1 MPRPAIPPG
10 PYLVVGLARSGVAAA
25 LALRERGEEVLGL
38 DAGSPHGAAAL
49 AAAGVEIYLNEFS
62 GVALLDRI
70 GVVVKS
76 PGVPAQAAVVQAARE
91 RGIPVL
97 GELELAWRL
106 IENEFVAVTGTNGK
120 TTTVELIGHIHREAG
135 LPVAVAGNVGTALS
149 SLAGSLDAAAT
160 VVCEAS
166 SFQLEDTLEFAPE
179 AAVLLN
185 ITPDH
190 LDRHGTLA
198 AYAAAKLEAFARQSA
213 EDVAVLPGDL
223 LERLA
228 WAGSVSGAEAGAAD
242 VRAVDAGAAEAG
254 AGDVS
259 AAEAGAAAAGG
270 TAEAVEHTGAAAIP
284 GAARRVDFG
293 WDSSASLFELD
304 GELWWQGRG
313 LIALSELRLRGRH
326 NVENAM
332 AAAAVCLAR
341 GIDPEAVCAG
351 LRSFAG
357 VAHRLEEIAE
367 IDGVLFVN
375 DSKATNVASTLVALD
390 AFAGRA
396 VHLILGGQG
405 KGQGFATLREGVQR
419 TCAAVYLIGE
429 DAPAIAA
436 ALQNIGPAVCECG
449 DLERALATAVDAVA
463 SDPGALDSSGRSGP
477 VVLLSPAC
485 ASFDQFADFEA
496 RGARF
501 RELVEKLQG

>member
-1 MPRPAIPPG
+1 VKPRPALPAG

-25 LALRERGEEVLGL
+25 LALRAQGEDVFGL
-38 DAGSPHGAAAL
+38 DAGSPRGAARL
-49 AAAGVEIYLNEFS
+49 RDAGVELFLDDLD
-62 GVALLDRI
+62 GVALLDR
-70 GVVVKS
+70 VRAVVKS
-76 PGVPAQAAVVQAARE
+76 PGVPAQTPVVLAARE
-91 RGIPVL
+91 RGIPVF

-106 IENEFVAVTGTNGK
+106 MENEFVAVTGTNGK
-120 TTTVELIGHIHREAG
+120 TTTVELIGHIYREAG
-135 LPVAVAGNVGTALS
+135 LQVAVAGNVGTALS
-149 SLAGSLDAAAT
+149 SLVGSLDAATT

-166 SFQLEDTLEFAPE
+166 SFQLEDTIEFAPE

-190 LDRHGTLA
+190 LDRHGTLE
-198 AYAAAKLEAFARQSA
+198 AYAAAKLEAFARQDA
-213 EDVAVLPGDL
+213 EDVAVIAADL
-223 LERLA
+223 EERLA
-228 WAGSVSGAEAGAAD
+228 WAGL
-242 VRAVDAGAAEAG
+242 RAPDDATEGLR
-254 AGDVS
+254 
-259 AAEAGAAAAGG
+259 AAGLRAG
-270 TAEAVEHTGAAAIP
+270 AIP
-284 GAARRVDFG
+284 GAARRVEFG
-293 WDSSASLFELD
+293 WDSAAALFELD
-304 GELWWQGRG
+304 GELWWQGHG

-341 GIDPEAVCAG
+341 GIDADAVRAG

-367 IDGVLFVN
+367 LDGVLYVN

-390 AFAGRA
+390 AFAGRP

-405 KGQGFATLREGVQR
+405 KGQSFGELREAVQR
-419 TCAAVYLIGE
+419 SCAAVYVIGE
-429 DAPAIAA
+429 DSPAIAA
-436 ALQNIGPAVCECG
+436 ALNNIAPPVCECG
-449 DLERALATAVDAVA
+449 ELERALASAVEVTA
-463 SDPGALDSSGRSGP
+463 SDPEAIDPTGRSGP

-485 ASFDQFADFEA
+485 ASFDQFVDFEA

>member
-1 MPRPAIPPG
+1 VGSRPEIPAG
-10 PYLVVGLARSGVAAA
+10 PYLVVGLARSGAAAA

-38 DAGSPHGAAAL
+38 DAGSPQGTAAL
-49 AAAGVEIYLNEFS
+49 SVAGVEIYLNDSS
-62 GVALLDRI
+62 GVALLDRV
-70 GVVVKS
+70 GAVVKS
-76 PGVPAQAAVVQAARE
+76 PGVPAQSPVVLAARE
-91 RGIPVL
+91 RGLPVL

-106 IENEFVAVTGTNGK
+106 LPNDFVAVTGTNGK

-149 SLAGSLDAAAT
+149 SLIGSLDAAAT

-166 SFQLEDTLEFAPE
+166 SFQLEDTLEFAPQ

-185 ITPDH
+185 IAPDH
-190 LDRHGTLA
+190 LDRHGTIE
-198 AYAAAKLEAFARQSA
+198 AYSAAKLEAFARQRA
-213 EDVAVLPGDL
+213 EDVAVLPREL
-223 LERLA
+223 VERLA
-228 WAGSVSGAEAGAAD
+228 WADAQAD
-242 VRAVDAGAAEAG
+242 P
-254 AGDVS
+254 
-259 AAEAGAAAAGG
+259 
-270 TAEAVEHTGAAAIP
+270 IP
-284 GAARRVDFG
+284 GEARRVEFG
-293 WDSSASLFELD
+293 WEPAASLFELD

-341 GIDPEAVCAG
+341 GIDAEAVRAG
-351 LRSFAG
+351 LRSFEG
-357 VAHRLEEIAE
+357 VAHRLEEVAE
-367 IDGVLFVN
+367 LDGVLYVN

-390 AFAGRA
+390 AFAGRR

-405 KGQGFATLREGVQR
+405 KGQSFAELREAVQR
-419 TCAAVYLIGE
+419 TCAGVYLIGE

-436 ALQNIGPAVCECG
+436 ALQNIGAQVCDCG
-449 DLERALATAVDAVA
+449 ELERALAMAVAATA
-463 SDPGALDSSGRSGP
+463 SDPEAIDLAGRSGP

>member
-1 MPRPAIPPG
+1 VGARPRIPAG

-38 DAGSPHGAAAL
+38 DAGAPQGAAAL
-49 AAAGVEIYLNEFS
+49 QASGVEIYLDDSS
-62 GVALLDRI
+62 GVALLDRV

-76 PGVPAQAAVVQAARE
+76 PGVPAQAAVVKAARE

-106 IENEFVAVTGTNGK
+106 LPNDFVAVTGTNGK
-120 TTTVELIGHIHREAG
+120 TTTVELIGHIYREAA

-149 SLAGSLDAAAT
+149 SLVGSLDAATT

-166 SFQLEDTLEFAPE
+166 SFQLEDTSEFAPE

-198 AYAAAKLEAFARQSA
+198 AYAAAKLEAFARQSPQ
-213 EDVAVLPGDL
+213 DVAVLSSDL

-228 WAGSVSGAEAGAAD
+228 WASSPQGAE
-242 VRAVDAGAAEAG
+242 
-254 AGDVS
+254 
-259 AAEAGAAAAGG
+259 AAAAG
-270 TAEAVEHTGAAAIP
+270 TAETRRADAIP

-293 WDSSASLFELD
+293 WDPSAALFELD

-341 GIDPEAVCAG
+341 GIDAEAVRAG

-357 VAHRLEEIAE
+357 VAHRLEEVAE
-367 IDGVLFVN
+367 RGGALYVN

-390 AFAGRA
+390 AFAGRS
-396 VHLILGGQG
+396 VHLIAGGQG
-405 KGQGFATLREGVQR
+405 KGQSFAPLREAVQR
-419 TCAAVYLIGE
+419 ACAGVYLIGE

-436 ALQNIGPAVCECG
+436 ALQNIGPPVCECG
-449 DLERALATAVDAVA
+449 DLERAVATAADVVA
-463 SDPGALDSSGRSGP
+463 GDRDALDATGRSGP

>member
-1 MPRPAIPPG
+1 MSRPEIPAG
-10 PYLVVGLARSGVAAA
+10 PYLVVGLARSGAAAA

-49 AAAGVEIYLNEFS
+49 AAAGVEIYLNELS

-76 PGVPAQAAVVQAARE
+76 PGVPAQAAVVKAARD

-106 IENEFVAVTGTNGK
+106 LDNEFVAVTGTNGK

-149 SLAGSLDAAAT
+149 SLVGSLDPAAT

-213 EDVAVLPGDL
+213 GDVAVLPSDL

-228 WAGSVSGAEAGAAD
+228 WAGLAPGPEAGATAAAD
-242 VRAVDAGAAEAG
+242 AASAAAEA
-254 AGDVS
+254 AS
-259 AAEAGAAAAGG
+259 AA
-270 TAEAVEHTGAAAIP
+270 VIP
-284 GAARRVDFG
+284 GDARRVDFG
-293 WDSSASLFELD
+293 WGSSASLFELD

-313 LIALSELRLRGRH
+313 LVALSELRLRGRH

-341 GIDPEAVCAG
+341 GIDPEAVRAG
-351 LRSFAG
+351 LQSFAG
-357 VAHRLEEIAE
+357 VAHRLEEVAE
-367 IDGVLFVN
+367 LDGVLYVN

-390 AFAGRA
+390 AFAGRP
-396 VHLILGGQG
+396 VHAILGGQG
-405 KGQGFATLREGVQR
+405 KGQSFAALREAVQR
-419 TCAAVYLIGE
+419 ACAAVYLIGE

-436 ALQNIGPAVCECG
+436 ALQNIGPAVCECE
-449 DLERALATAVDAVA
+449 DLERALATAADAVA
-463 SDPGALDSSGRSGP
+463 ADPGALDATGRSGP

-496 RGARF
+496 RGVRF